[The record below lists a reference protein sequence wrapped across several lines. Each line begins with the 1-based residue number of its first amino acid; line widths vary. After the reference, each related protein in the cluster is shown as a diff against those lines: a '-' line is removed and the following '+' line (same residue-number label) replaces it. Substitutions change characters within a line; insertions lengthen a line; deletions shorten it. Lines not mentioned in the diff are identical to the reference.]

1 MDGNNVFGRTL
12 NKLRQERNLTV
23 RELARLAEISQP
35 LVSNLQNGHRVIGEY
50 TARKIGA
57 ALQLHGKELNDFI
70 YLAINQ
76 CAEKVLKTSLHY
88 PAEIL
93 NLVAVE
99 LGSLGISPAKIARCV
114 RRTNEDADTTLH
126 LNDGKSARINVE
138 VVIQ

>member
-23 RELARLAEISQP
+23 RELAKLSGISQP
-35 LVSNLQNGHRVIGEY
+35 LVSNLQNGHRVVGEY

-57 ALQLHGKELNDFI
+57 ALQLQSKELDDFI

-76 CAEKVLKTSLHY
+76 CTEKVLKAFQHY

-99 LGSLGISPAKIARCV
+99 LGSVGISPAKVARCV
-114 RRTNEDADTTLH
+114 CRSNEDADATLYLH
-126 LNDGKSARINVE
+126 DGKSARINVE
-138 VVIQ
+138 VVVQ